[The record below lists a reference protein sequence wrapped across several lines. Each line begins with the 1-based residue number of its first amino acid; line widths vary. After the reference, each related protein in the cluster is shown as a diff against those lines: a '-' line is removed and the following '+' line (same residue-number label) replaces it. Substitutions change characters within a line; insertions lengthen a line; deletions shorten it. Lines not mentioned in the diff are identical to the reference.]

1 MFWENFRKLCFALET
16 TPTRVCADLDI
27 ALSAPNKW
35 KKGSIPN
42 KTTLAKLAQYFGVTV
57 EYFFI
62 SQENQPVTSSNMNDY
77 LEQLRN
83 RPEIRTLFS
92 LTKNAS
98 REDVERAVAI
108 IKALKE
114 TNNG

>member
-1 MFWENFRKLCFALET
+1 MFWDNFRKLCFSMET
-16 TPTRVCADLDI
+16 TPTRVCAELGL
-27 ALSAPNKW
+27 ATSAPNKW
-35 KKGSIPN
+35 KNGSIPN
-42 KTTLAKLAQYFGVTV
+42 RTTLAKLANYFGVSI
-57 EYFFI
+57 EYFFQ
-62 SQENQPVTSSNMNDY
+62 SEERRQVNENVDDY

-114 TNNG
+114 THNG

>member
-1 MFWENFRKLCFALET
+1 MLFWENFKRLCYLHQT
-16 TPTRVCADLDI
+16 NPTQVCRDLGLV
-27 ALSAPNKW
+27 ASAATKW
-35 KKGSIPN
+35 KNGSMPN
-42 KTTLAKLAQYFGVTV
+42 GKTVSMLAKYFNVPPS
-57 EYFFI
+57 YFFI
-62 SQENQPVTSSNMNDY
+62 EHEDNETEMSDY